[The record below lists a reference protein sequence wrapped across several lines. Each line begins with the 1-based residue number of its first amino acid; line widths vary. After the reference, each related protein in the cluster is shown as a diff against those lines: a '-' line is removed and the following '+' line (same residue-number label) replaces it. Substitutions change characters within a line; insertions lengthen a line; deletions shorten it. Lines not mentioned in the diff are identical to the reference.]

1 MSKDLIK
8 IDKNEEGFEIES
20 FNHSSF
26 GNQTTVAV
34 ASEVTQ
40 NVDNSTTLFQ
50 ITEAQTNINALKEL
64 INRTNELF
72 EEDEEYRDFIH
83 ELNSLLE
90 QRSGRE
96 IIGTEQK
103 LLNGNRQDLIE
114 DSWFYESKFARK
126 LAKGELS
133 RTSQAIFL
141 HCLSTINEEFIT
153 NIRPLIEQD
162 ADKLIVNQVIER
174 NIIDNLYGQVSSAD
188 SSITKQVIR
197 GMLYFLTGKC
207 HIKWDK

>member
-1 MSKDLIK
+1 MSNDLVNSN
-8 IDKNEEGFEIES
+8 KNPEVNA
-20 FNHSSF
+20 FNNGNF
-26 GNQTTVAV
+26 GNNTTIAIG
-34 ASEVTQ
+34 EEITQ
-40 NVDNSTTLFQ
+40 NIDNRTTLFQ

-64 INRTNELF
+64 INRTNELLV
-72 EEDEEYRDFIH
+72 EDEEYRDFIH

-96 IIGTEQK
+96 IIGTERK
-103 LLNGNRQDLIE
+103 LLNGNRQDLLE

-141 HCLSTINEEFIT
+141 HCLSTINEEFVT
-153 NIRPLIEQD
+153 NIRPLILQD
-162 ADKLIVNQVIER
+162 IDKLIVNQVIER
-174 NIIDNLYGQVSSAD
+174 NIIDNLYGQVCSAD

-207 HIKWDK
+207 HIKWEK